1 MATPDSQRNE
11 NLAAYKLGVEESIGG
26 KKSIIYVD
34 PTKLDSRPIPGAG
47 SYRPP
52 FNRDNGQAALAEQ
65 LNTQV
70 PGAGTAA
77 KESGLLKD
85 ASKFKNDG
93 PAITSLVVNGKEHMV
108 ANLPDNR
115 FDTKAGFIK
124 ELVGSPKLF
133 DKQTLDAIIENT
145 PGTDA
150 QWMRYIGNHEGA
162 HRDNK
167 TFPATVGK
175 TMSDE
180 VRQKTEELNEEV
192 RVDFK
197 ANRMAKE
204 RGEPEIALAA
214 KDLRALSTSM
224 THATATPLTQIF
236 QPVDPMHI
244 IAGIDKVS
252 DMAASVMRHYDKEKI
267 TEPSK
272 AIEVLKRDPEG
283 FFAAMNKDLNQQHD
297 EVLKAHIADPTN
309 LVTAHTLKNLE
320 IKIDTQR
327 DFEDAWR
334 RRVQGQNVPE
344 RVPIV
349 ESRQAK
355 IDAIKAQQ
363 PQTAHTSEAP
373 AASKNYEQSPDGGA
387 LTTTVSNTPKG
398 DLTLNPET
406 WKMKTSDDAS
416 PSQVFAASAAPAP
429 ENVNIVPAFSP
440 APEAT
445 VANVQPAA
453 NEPIYKQISL
463 G

>member
-1 MATPDSQRNE
+1 MATPESQRNE
-11 NLAAYKLGVEESIGG
+11 NIAAYKQGVEEAIGS

-34 PTKLDSRPIPGAG
+34 PTNLDSRPIAGAG

-52 FNRDNGQAALAEQ
+52 FNHDNGQAALAEQ
-65 LNTQV
+65 LNAQV
-70 PGAGTAA
+70 PGAGAAA

-85 ASKFKNDG
+85 VSKFKNDG
-93 PAITSLVVNGKEHMV
+93 PSITSLVVGQKEHIV
-108 ANLPDNR
+108 VNLPDNKL
-115 FDTKAGFIK
+115 DTKAGFIN
-124 ELVGSPKLF
+124 ELLGSPKLF
-133 DKQTLDAIIENT
+133 DKQTLDVIIENT

-150 QWMRYIGNHEGA
+150 QWMQYIGNHEGA
-162 HRDNK
+162 HGDNK
-167 TFPATVGK
+167 TFPATIGK

-180 VRQKTEELNEEV
+180 VREKTEALNEEV
-192 RVDFK
+192 RADFK
-197 ANRMAKE
+197 ANRMAKQ

-224 THATATPLTQIF
+224 THATATPLTQKL
-236 QPVDPMHI
+236 QPVEPMHI

-272 AIEVLKRDPEG
+272 AIEILKKDPEG

-297 EVLKAHIADPTN
+297 EVLRAHVADPTN

-320 IKIDTQR
+320 IKIDTHR

-334 RRVQGQNVPE
+334 RRVQGQNIPE
-344 RVPIV
+344 RAPIV

-363 PQTAHTSEAP
+363 PQTAATLEAP
-373 AASKNYEQSPDGGA
+373 KNYQQSPDGGA

-398 DLTLNPET
+398 DLKIDPDT
-406 WKMKTSDDAS
+406 WKMKTPDGAS
-416 PSQVFAASAAPAP
+416 PSQVFSASAAPAP
-429 ENVNIVPAFSP
+429 EDVKSVPAFYP

-453 NEPIYKQISL
+453 NERVYKQIGL